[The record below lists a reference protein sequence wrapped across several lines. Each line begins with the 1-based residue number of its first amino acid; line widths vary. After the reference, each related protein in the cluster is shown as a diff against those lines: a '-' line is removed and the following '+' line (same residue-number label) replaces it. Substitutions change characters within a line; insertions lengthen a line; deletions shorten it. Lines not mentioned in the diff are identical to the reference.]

1 MIFSLPR
8 PLVVALGCALLLMP
22 SGAGARPQQT
32 DGAAPLSNGTPRGET
47 ARIGPA
53 SHILPP
59 SSYRFPVNQNFVYQV
74 EWRLWDA
81 GTATLGLTSDGAGVM
96 RPSAT
101 ADSSGVVSVLYP
113 VHDRFQAVFDP
124 RTFCSQSLTKHVE
137 EGFHERETLISF
149 NYGRRRS
156 MLDETNLKNNQ
167 RKHQEMDIPGCVTD
181 VISGIFYVA
190 SLPLQPKASY
200 SFPLN
205 DGGQT
210 VDVTVQA
217 EGRET
222 ITTPAGVFPT
232 IRVSPQASS
241 GPVKDKGRI
250 WIWYSDDARRIPVQM
265 RARMFWGTL
274 TFRLLRID
282 KKTP

>member
-1 MIFSLPR
+1 MR
-8 PLVVALGCALLLMP
+8 AL
-22 SGAGARPQQT
+22 PQQT
-32 DGAAPLSNGTPRGET
+32 DGTVPLSNGTPHNET
-47 ARIGPA
+47 ATIGA
-53 SHILPP
+53 GSHIVPP
-59 SSYRFPVNQNFVYQV
+59 GSYKFPLNQNFVYQV

-81 GTATLGLTSDGAGVM
+81 GTATLGLTSDGAGAM
-96 RPSAT
+96 RSSAT

-149 NYGRRRS
+149 NYGQRRS

-167 RKHQEMDIPGCVTD
+167 RKHQETEIPGCVSD

-190 SLPLQPKASY
+190 SLPLQPNASY
-200 SFPLN
+200 TFPLN
-205 DGGQT
+205 DGGKT
-210 VDVTVQA
+210 VDVTVQTEA
-217 EGRET
+217 RET
-222 ITTPAGVFPT
+222 VTTPAGEFQT
-232 IRVSPQASS
+232 IRVSPQADS

>member
-1 MIFSLPR
+1 LVFS
-8 PLVVALGCALLLMP
+8 
-22 SGAGARPQQT
+22 QQT
-32 DGAAPLSNGTPRGET
+32 GAAVPLSNGGPANESTP
-47 ARIGPA
+47 IGPG
-53 SHILPP
+53 SHILPG
-59 SSYRFPVNQNFVYQV
+59 SSFKFPVNQNFVYQV

-81 GTATLGLTSDGAGVM
+81 GTATLGLTSDGAGMM
-96 RPSAT
+96 RSSAT

-113 VHDRFQAVFDP
+113 VHDRFLAVFDM

-149 NYGRRRS
+149 NYGRRRA

-167 RKHQEMDIPGCVTD
+167 RKHQEKEIPGCVTD

-190 SLPLQPKASY
+190 SLPLQPKVSY
-200 SFPLN
+200 TFPLN

-217 EGRET
+217 EARET
-222 ITTPAGVFPT
+222 ITTPAGKFPT
-232 IRVSPQASS
+232 IRVSPQADS

-282 KKTP
+282 KKSQ